1 MTTAEQHFALYYQL
15 LTDTSALYDVLK
27 KPTYIQTT
35 TTGCS
40 DVHKNISFTVI
51 KRIVTLLDLYTST
64 CKLEVVPIVCIRLLR
79 WV

>member
-1 MTTAEQHFALYYQL
+1 MTTAEQHFVLYYQL
-15 LTDTSALYDVLK
+15 LTHASAFHDVLK

-40 DVHKNISFTVI
+40 DVHINVSFTVV
-51 KRIVTLLDLYTST
+51 KHIVTLLDVYTST
-64 CKLEVVPIVCIRLLR
+64 CKLEVVPIVCIRLFR